1 MDSNSVILLIN
12 FILQLVQMIDHSIFK
27 RLSSSKCFGAEIVLK
42 DRNDL
47 EDPKKENTNN
57 KI

>member
-12 FILQLVQMIDHSIFK
+12 FILQVLQMFDHSFLK
-27 RLSSSKCFGAEIVLK
+27 RLVSSKCLCGEIVLK
-42 DRNDL
+42 DRNDP